1 MSSSWRH
8 ASPVPAGRVNW
19 FMWFAADA
27 MRYDRPMKSIA
38 QACLVLASLSVFA
51 GGCKGD
57 KREEPVKAPSAVEAP
72 AAPAPAAPAPAAA
85 ADWKRVDLAVEGAKS
100 GASSLTGT
108 LEVPAD
114 STLEF
119 FTSKG
124 VDDMP
129 VDSVS
134 VKSSAFTVTLD
145 GGAGAPDGA
154 KSLADYLARGKI
166 ADGDV
171 IEKTELPGGA
181 FALSHR
187 TEGNVAV
194 VAVHKDLSCA
204 VTLEPKDAAHAP
216 AALRLCSS
224 YQPAAGTPAAA
235 SVVVTLS
242 DL

>member
-1 MSSSWRH
+1 
-8 ASPVPAGRVNW
+8 
-19 FMWFAADA
+19 
-27 MRYDRPMKSIA
+27 MKTIA
-38 QACLVLASLSVFA
+38 HTCLVLASLATA

-57 KREEPVKAPSAVEAP
+57 KREEPAQAPSAVAAP
-72 AAPAPAAPAPAAA
+72 AAPAPAAPARVPEQAAAATPAAA
-85 ADWKRVDLAVEGAKS
+85 ADWKRVDLAAEGAKS
-100 GASSLTGT
+100 GTSSLSGT

-145 GGAGAPDGA
+145 SGPGAPDAA
-154 KSLADYLARGKI
+154 KSLARYLEQAKI
-166 ADGDV
+166 ADRDV
-171 IEKTELPGGA
+171 LEKSELPGGS
-181 FALSHR
+181 FALSYR

-194 VAVHKDLSCA
+194 VAEHKDLSCA

-224 YQPAAGTPAAA
+224 YQPAAK
-235 SVVVTLS
+235 
-242 DL
+242 